1 MYAPDAAYGYVVGAG
16 IAKGRIASIDVTRAR
31 AAPGVLAV
39 VTSADLAGAVRPAQP
54 NPVEGADV
62 VPVPHP
68 VLASGTVRYVGEPIA
83 AVLATDRAAAEDAA
97 DLIVMGTHGRRGLS
111 HALSGSVAEAVLRQ
125 SRCPVL
131 TVRSPK
137 YGPGHRRVLPAIST

>member
-1 MYAPDAAYGYVVGAG
+1 MRRLRQRIGSEVTVETEVGA
-16 IAKGRIASIDVTRAR
+16 
-31 AAPGVLAV
+31 
-39 VTSADLAGAVRPAQP
+39 
-54 NPVEGADV
+54 
-62 VPVPHP
+62 P
-68 VLASGTVRYVGEPIA
+68 VLEIARRASSF
-83 AVLATDRAAAEDAA
+83 